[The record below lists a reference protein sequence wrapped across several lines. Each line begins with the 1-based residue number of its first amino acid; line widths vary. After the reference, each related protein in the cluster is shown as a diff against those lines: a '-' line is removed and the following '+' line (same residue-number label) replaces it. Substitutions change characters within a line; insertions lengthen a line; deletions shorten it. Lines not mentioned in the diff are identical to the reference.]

1 MEFEDVFQILDHVR
15 RQSLVRV
22 EVISLRLALHVLGL
36 VHLGGTVAAAQGR
49 QLAQDVLKA
58 TQRIV
63 VLIGLWRVSVKKTHA
78 REGRRRTILAERS
91 VTLDWLILLQANP
104 VSDISRE

>member
-36 VHLGGTVAAAQGR
+36 VHLGGTVVAAQGL

-63 VLIGLWRVSVKKTHA
+63 VFIGLWWVSIKRTHVQGKGGVA
-78 REGRRRTILAERS
+78 PS
-91 VTLDWLILLQANP
+91 
-104 VSDISRE
+104 